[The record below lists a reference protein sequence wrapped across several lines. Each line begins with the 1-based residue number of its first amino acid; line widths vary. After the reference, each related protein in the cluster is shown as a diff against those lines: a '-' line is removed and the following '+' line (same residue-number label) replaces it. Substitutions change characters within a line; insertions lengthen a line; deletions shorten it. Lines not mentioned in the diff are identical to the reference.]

1 MSSRQKQPTN
11 LESHSRRLYL
21 GAAVFWIMFAV
32 VRILF
37 LAQDRSALPTIVGC
51 TVALAVNALLIGFL
65 SRPKDRKS
73 P

>member
-11 LESHSRRLYL
+11 LESPTGRLYL
-21 GAAVFWIMFAV
+21 GVAVFWILFAV

-37 LAQDRSALPTIVGC
+37 LAPDRSALPTIVGC
-51 TVALAVNALLIGFL
+51 TLALAVNALLIGFL
-65 SRPKDRKS
+65 SRSKDRES